1 MGERDRDREHETE
14 GKREK
19 EGEREKIKSE
29 IEMERDRAHRMIHA
43 VFVTERAWSVSSS
56 STRTPGLRC
65 EHAQKP
71 TMSIS
76 SSCTTNNREVSK
88 LQ

>member
-1 MGERDRDREHETE
+1 MRQR
-14 GKREK
+14 
-19 EGEREKIKSE
+19 ERERKRGRDKIKSE
-29 IEMERDRAHRMIHA
+29 IEMERDRAHRLIHA
-43 VFVTERAWSVSSS
+43 VFVAERAWSVSSS

-65 EHAQKP
+65 EHAQTP

-88 LQ
+88 L